1 MLFRVRNDSYCFILQ
16 DSCIR
21 PALYGRAAVPKFLLV
36 REERVELGLHLG
48 DDFVDA
54 SSLQFVV
61 ELGNGSFHVCILAV
75 EETAAVFPMRWGYQM
90 EGRSTLL
97 INARVETAAEKP
109 SFRDSWLHHRCILPA
124 SRYFEW
130 QHTPGEDGKTTTTK
144 YAIQPYDTHIT
155 WLCGL
160 YRIENGLPAFVV
172 LTSEPSPDVAHI
184 HDRMPLILPKGAVR
198 DWVNPRVRAEDLL
211 PYALTRLEARPER

>member
-1 MLFRVRNDSYCFILQ
+1 MCCRYVLDITEKDLAEIVESAGQSPLLQRYRQRGAGELIRSGEVRPMNIA
-16 DSCIR
+16 
-21 PALYGRAAVPKFLLV
+21 PAI
-36 REERVELGLHLG
+36 
-48 DDFVDA
+48 A
-54 SSLQFVV
+54 SDRK
-61 ELGNGSFHVCILAV
+61 EA
-75 EETAAVFPMRWGYQM
+75 AAVFPMRWGYQM

-160 YRIENGLPAFVV
+160 YRIENGLPVYVV
-172 LTSEPSPDVAHI
+172 LTSEPSADVAHI
-184 HDRMPLILPKGAVR
+184 HDRMPLILPKRAVR
-198 DWVNPRVRAEDLL
+198 DWVNPKVRAEDLL